1 MILNELDLRSL
12 WVELDNYE
20 KELAEES
27 KSLEGVWTKIAQ
39 LKLKNER
46 EMHELLSLPEF
57 TFTEPDTH
65 ITLNVGGQLFDL
77 PVAIL
82 TRGEIIFIEF

>member
-1 MILNELDLRSL
+1 MIINELDLRSL
-12 WVELDNYE
+12 WAELDTYE
-20 KELAEES
+20 KELGAES

-39 LKLKNER
+39 LKLKNEK
-46 EMHELLSLPEF
+46 EMNDLLSSSEF

-82 TRGEIIFIEF
+82 TRGMS